1 METKFK
7 VGDKVVATKPNNQ
20 SEESVRLVWI
30 RAMDT
35 LDKQIL
41 KVKETDKSNNI
52 YLCTKD
58 GHSFWFHESWLTKV
72 EEGIIE
78 EEPRAKEE
86 NQIDWEQRRWDLA
99 SKIYAES
106 ENVTLESAIRQA
118 EIFINY
124 YKTKSDENR
133 NY

>member
-1 METKFK
+1 MKTKFK
-7 VGDKVVATKPNNQ
+7 AGDKVVATKPNNQ
-20 SEESVRLVWI
+20 SDESVRLVWI

-72 EEGIIE
+72 GEGVINEDVKTEEI
-78 EEPRAKEE
+78 KT
-86 NQIDWEQRRWDLA
+86 IDWEQRRWELA
-99 SKIYAES
+99 SKLFSLTSHEQAISSADGFIEHYKQ
-106 ENVTLESAIRQA
+106 TL
-118 EIFINY
+118 
-124 YKTKSDENR
+124 K
-133 NY
+133 

>member
-7 VGDKVVATKPNNQ
+7 IGDKVLATKPNNQ
-20 SEESVRLVWI
+20 DDKFVRLVWI
-30 RAMDT
+30 SGMNKF
-35 LDKQIL
+35 DKQIL

-52 YLCTKD
+52 YLCTKY

-72 EEGIIE
+72 EGITP
-78 EEPRAKEE
+78 EEPQANEE
-86 NQIDWEQRRWDLA
+86 KQIDWEQRKWDLA

>member
-7 VGDKVVATKPNNQ
+7 VGDKVVLTKPTDGLGFNPILERFVGGIFEIYQTDDENN
-20 SEESVRLVWI
+20 V
-30 RAMDT
+30 
-35 LDKQIL
+35 
-41 KVKETDKSNNI
+41 
-52 YLCTKD
+52 YYCTKD
-58 GHSFWFHESWLTKV
+58 GLNFWLRGAWLTKA
-72 EEGIIE
+72 E
-78 EEPRAKEE
+78 EETPEE
-86 NQIDWEQRRWDLA
+86 PQANEEKQIDWEQRKWDLA